1 MRVILVLMGVSESTG
16 EQDTHHY
23 NPLTCVDIVQ
33 ECKFMCISVCV
44 CVCVGYTIYAE
55 LTICRLLRFN
65 LLFVP
70 SRAVLR
76 IKQTGEQI

>member
-1 MRVILVLMGVSESTG
+1 MRVISVLMGVSESTA

-23 NPLTCVDIVQ
+23 NPSTCVDIVQ
-33 ECKFMCISVCV
+33 ECKCMCICVSVGV

-55 LTICRLLRFN
+55 LTICSLLRFN

-70 SRAVLR
+70 SWAVLR
-76 IKQTGEQI
+76 IK